1 MSRVHFSA
9 TTDQNSLTR
18 GKRVSER
25 MSARVAQG
33 AVRTRLF
40 RLTLAFLRQESG
52 QIAVMFG
59 LTVMALLLGA
69 GAGTDL
75 MRAYQ
80 TRQKLSEVATLTC
93 QYSSRPS
100 VVQMANSAYVAPS
113 GGQTYSSAVTAYLSS
128 VLTSQKVGWTQTNAT
143 PFTYTSGG
151 PANVSLSAN
160 VPTTLMR
167 VVGFTTI
174 PVAATSHCYDSPDAI
189 PPATPSGNLL
199 EEGFEATDGQ
209 GYTFYQIAGHP
220 YTSPTNTFVPQA
232 TYTGAGG
239 TAWYATGYCLETDA
253 AGIISASV
261 PEGSRSAELDCD
273 NGSGSAGNSAI
284 STKAYLPVGNYEL
297 RFFYRSRVD
306 YPNYVPD
313 YLCGSSASD
322 LTWANDT
329 NSSGGPVANALR
341 TNQMNVYLDLDSSG
355 APPMHTT
362 MLGGQQLAG
371 SNLVDMCVYSKTWVE
386 RSVRVFA
393 NSPGFYWLTFAAD
406 GLSDS
411 YGAQV
416 DYIRLCPQT
425 CTGTLQDNYPST
437 WLAANNGGVNKVLF
451 RDTFDSPTYAATSGC
466 TQCATNGNMNNSVGT
481 SGTASSGWPNLAASG
496 WATGPYNNM
505 FYYVLNNDSIQG
517 AQHIQLDGNDSGSLA
532 AHNGLI
538 SRRFLL
544 TPGYYNVTYNYKA
557 SSSVSGIGNP
567 SCGATP
573 AAAGITSVT
582 TAKSTNF
589 LASFMSHAQLAST
602 PIGGGALN
610 STTSYT
616 NPDGTT
622 TTTPTV
628 APNGISFSAYDPTQP
643 NPVLDICGY
652 ASSWQTRSAN
662 IQITKIAYYW
672 LTLSALGRADDV
684 GGKIDDVRVT
694 ALGSLYMASP
704 PASPV
709 TIPVPNPQPSARVNY
724 TGFYIVSNPM
734 TSPAPLQ

>member
-1 MSRVHFSA
+1 
-9 TTDQNSLTR
+9 
-18 GKRVSER
+18 
-25 MSARVAQG
+25 
-33 AVRTRLF
+33 
-40 RLTLAFLRQESG
+40 
-52 QIAVMFG
+52 MFG
-59 LTVMALLLGA
+59 LSVMALTLGA

-100 VVQMANSAYVAPS
+100 IVQMANPAYVPS
-113 GGQTYSSAVTAYLSS
+113 TGGPTYSSSVNGYLTNL
-128 VLTSQKVGWTQTNAT
+128 LTTQKVGWTQTNAN
-143 PFTYTSGG
+143 PFTYTPGG
-151 PANVSLSAN
+151 AANVDLSAN

-167 VVGFTTI
+167 VVGKTTMT
-174 PVAATSHCYDSPDAI
+174 VSASSHCYDNPSSI
-189 PPATPSGNLL
+189 PPTTPSNNLL
-199 EEGFEATDGQ
+199 QEGFEATDGQ
-209 GYTFYQIAGHP
+209 AYTFYQIPGHS
-220 YTSPTNTFVPQA
+220 YSSPTNTFTPTA
-232 TYTGAGG
+232 SYTGTGG
-239 TAWYATGYCLETDA
+239 TAWYVTGYCLETD
-253 AGIISASV
+253 GIGVISPTI

-273 NGSGSAGNSAI
+273 NGSGNAGNSAI
-284 STKAYLPVGNYEL
+284 STRVYMPVGNYEL

-362 MLGGQQLAG
+362 LIGTQQLAG
-371 SNLVDMCVYSKTWVE
+371 SNLIDECVYSKTWVE
-386 RSVRVFA
+386 RSVRVFV
-393 NSPGFYWLTFAAD
+393 NSPGFFWLSFAAD

-416 DYIRLCPQT
+416 DHIRLCPNT
-425 CTGTLQDNYPST
+425 CTGSLQDNFPSS

-451 RDTFDSPTYAATSGC
+451 RDTFESPTYSATSGC
-466 TQCATNGNMNNSVGT
+466 TQCATNGNMNNSNGT
-481 SGTASSGWPNLAASG
+481 SGASSGWPNLAASG
-496 WATGPYNNM
+496 WAAAPYNNM
-505 FYYVLNNDSIQG
+505 FYYVQGNDASEG
-517 AQHIQLDGNDSGSLA
+517 SQHILLDGADSGSLS
-532 AHNGLI
+532 AHNEMI

-544 TPGYYNVTYNYKA
+544 TPGYYNVQYNYKA
-557 SSSVSGIGNP
+557 SGSVSGVGNP

-573 AAAGITSVT
+573 SAAGITGLSNSKT
-582 TAKSTNF
+582 TAF

-622 TTTPTV
+622 STTPTV
-628 APNGISFSAYDPTQP
+628 APNGISITSYDSTQA

-662 IQITKIAYYW
+662 IQITKTAFYW
-672 LTLSALGRADDV
+672 LTLSALGKADDA
-684 GGKIDDVRVT
+684 GGKIDDLKLT
-694 ALGSLYMASP
+694 ALGSLYMGSP

-709 TIPVPNPQPSARVNY
+709 TIPVPNTQPGARINY
-724 TGFYIVSNPM
+724 TGFYIVASPL
-734 TSPAPLQ
+734 TAPAPLQ